1 MGDVNIRPARAGDI
15 DRLIA
20 ILCDEP
26 QADVLGVVPDPVKAR
41 KVGALIIE
49 NGFEIDVRRTSVAVV
64 DGQVVGLV
72 EVKRPGEDS
81 HVTPWSFMRVM
92 VSALAIVGPGGLVRY
107 AQYQRIRP
115 RVDLDRPAGSFYIG
129 ELDVHPD
136 FRNRGIGGLMLSHAE
151 EMARREG
158 FARMSLTTSLINP
171 AQHLYT
177 RHGYRIVETKRDAAY
192 ERMTGI
198 PGRVLMVKELE

>member
-1 MGDVNIRPARAGDI
+1 MSDVTMRAARAGDI

-26 QADVLGVVPDPVKAR
+26 QPDVLGIVPDPVKAR

-49 NGFEIDVRRTSVAVV
+49 NGFEIDVRRTSVAVL
-64 DGQVVGLV
+64 DGQVVGLL

-81 HVTPWSFMRVM
+81 RVTLWSFLRVIA
-92 VSALAIVGPGGLVRY
+92 SGLAIVGPGGLLRYVRY
-107 AQYQRIRP
+107 QRVRP
-115 RVDLDRPAGSFYIG
+115 RVDLQRPANSFYIG
-129 ELDVHPD
+129 ELDVHAD
-136 FRNRGIGGLMLSHAE
+136 FRNRGIGGVMLSHAE

-158 FARMSLTTSLINP
+158 FARMSLTTSSVNP
-171 AQHLYT
+171 AQHLYM
-177 RHGYRIVETKRDAAY
+177 RHGYRIVETKLDTAY

-198 PGRVLMVKELE
+198 PGRVLMVKELG